1 MNSHVRVWTLMV
13 VLGGGFL
20 LARGVVAQ
28 YRDQTWGQVHV
39 SRNVLSL
46 KAPGDAPD
54 QPPVEIVQYRSAPVG
69 SEGAVFSP
77 ERTIGLWLAAFFTL
91 CIFSYLYRDNPF
103 YKLAESIV
111 VGVSAGY
118 WAVSQFWDVIVGK
131 LLVKLAP
138 DVARAWVSPG
148 IAEDQPAD
156 FLYVVPLILGM
167 LLFSRLVPGFA
178 WLSRWPLAFIV
189 GITAGLRLVLFLD
202 SDFVSQIRA
211 TLVPWIVT
219 LPSADGAVFQPWD
232 SLRNATL
239 LLSVLACLA
248 YFYFSA
254 EHKGALGVASRYGVW
269 VLMITF
275 GASFAN
281 TVMGRITLLTLRLEF
296 LYRDWLGLIPGS

>member
-1 MNSHVRVWTLMV
+1 MNQKVWIWTLMV

-20 LARGVVAQ
+20 AGRAIVAQ
-28 YRDQTWGQVHV
+28 VRNQTWGQVYV
-39 SRNVLSL
+39 EKTVLVVEP
-46 KAPGDAPD
+46 KADDPD
-54 QPPVEIVQYRSAPVG
+54 RSPVEIVQYRNADPAA
-69 SEGAVFSP
+69 EGAVFSP
-77 ERTIGLWLAAFFTL
+77 VRTVGLWIAAFFTL

-103 YKLAESIV
+103 YKFAESIV

-131 LLVKLAP
+131 LLVKVAP
-138 DVARAWVSPG
+138 DVARAWAAPG
-148 IAEDQPAD
+148 IPADQPAD
-156 FLYVVPLILGM
+156 STYLVPMLLGL
-167 LLFSRLVPGFA
+167 LLFSRLIPGMA

-211 TLVPWIVT
+211 TLEP
-219 LPSADGAVFQPWD
+219 LAVFLQVEGGRAFQFWD
-232 SLRNATL
+232 SIRNIVL
-239 LLSVLACLA
+239 LVSVLACLA

-254 EHKGALGVASRYGVW
+254 EHKGVLGVASRYGVW

-296 LYRDWLGLIPGS
+296 LYRDWLGLIPRE